1 MELEHIAQKLADLK
15 TLFDSTLTKVDE
27 RDKTIVTKDARI
39 AELTD
44 KLVEVS
50 KLKDEALW
58 AKIELMKQMTA
69 ERENVTAQILQLQKD
84 LGEKTSKVK
93 KLKQKSREAQDG
105 LMGSSFELDRIKK
118 DVDDKEKTI
127 LEYEEKVASVA
138 SGSTGILYDINSSI
152 EYMLERIKEANRSL
166 RIVAPSIEFLV
177 ENGLI
182 GPLNALP
189 ESCVVNIAVALDLT
203 ENQAIIDQWKARGW
217 HVFNF
222 SDKNFLMIAA
232 NGADVS
238 IAYIAGQKVS
248 GFFSNIADLVTIF
261 KQALMHPYIKAV
273 RI

>member
-1 MELEHIAQKLADLK
+1 MELEHIAQKLVDLK
-15 TLFDSTLTKVDE
+15 TSFDSTLTKVDE
-27 RDKTIVTKDARI
+27 RDKTIAVKDARI

-58 AKIELMKQMTA
+58 AKIELMKQITA
-69 ERENVTAQILQLQKD
+69 ERESVTAQIVQLQSE
-84 LGEKTSKVK
+84 LGEKSSKVK

-127 LEYEEKVASVA
+127 QEYEEKVASVS
-138 SGSTGILYDINSSI
+138 SGSTGILYDIRNSI
-152 EYMLERIKEANRSL
+152 DYILERISEANRSL
-166 RIVAPSIEFLV
+166 RIVAPSVEFLV
-177 ENGLI
+177 DNGLI
-182 GPLNALP
+182 GPLNNLP

-222 SDKNFLMIAA
+222 TDENFLMIAA

-238 IAYIAGQKVS
+238 IAYISGTKVS
-248 GFFSNIADLVTIF
+248 GFFSNISDLVTIF
-261 KQALMHPYIKAV
+261 KQALMHPYVKAV